1 MPVKITNLN
10 TKSVEERLLDFR
22 KKIKGDDG
30 YSVQEVCEKIGAKPS
45 SVMRYIEKNG
55 VRLVSGGRM
64 KWFLVNEKTHAH
76 AHKN

>member
-1 MPVKITNLN
+1 MPVKITSLN
-10 TKSVEERLLDFR
+10 AKSVEERMLDFR

-45 SVMRYIEKNG
+45 SVGTLIMKYG

-64 KWFLVNEKTHAH
+64 KWFLVNEKTRAKY
-76 AHKN
+76 AD